1 MAEVYLSLGSNINRA
16 HYICAALDGLTAL
29 FGELVCSSVY
39 ESEAVG
45 FEGDNFYN
53 LVVGLHTELT
63 PSELLKVLKKLE
75 AENGRDRTAARFSA
89 RTLDVDIL
97 SYDHLVGQHSGLTL
111 PRDEITENAF
121 VLQPLAEI
129 CPDGLHPTL
138 NISYRDLWQ
147 RFDKSGQHLWPI
159 NFTRPSAST
168 FVPHIG

>member
-1 MAEVYLSLGSNINRA
+1 MAEVYLSLGSNINRT
-16 HYICAALDGLTAL
+16 HYICAALDGLTTL

-53 LVVGLHTELT
+53 LVVGLHTALT
-63 PSELLKVLKKLE
+63 PSELVKALKNLE
-75 AENGRDRTAARFSA
+75 TENGRDRAVARFSA

-97 SYDHLVGQHSGLTL
+97 SYDRLVGQHSGLTL

-129 CPDGLHPTL
+129 CPDGLHPIL
-138 NISYRDLWQ
+138 NISYRNLWQ

-159 NFTRPSAST
+159 NFTFPLTSTSAQH
-168 FVPHIG
+168 VG